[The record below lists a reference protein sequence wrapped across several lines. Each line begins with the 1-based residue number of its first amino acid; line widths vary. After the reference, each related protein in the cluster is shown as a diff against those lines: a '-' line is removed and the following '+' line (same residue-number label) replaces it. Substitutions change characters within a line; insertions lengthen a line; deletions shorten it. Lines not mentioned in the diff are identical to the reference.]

1 MSLIKDQG
9 IPYLMLVLYNVLKG
23 IDILYPPFP
32 FTNVVNFSLNGFYP
46 LNGFYLFFFAI
57 KQKETYVK
65 LSESVIMTG
74 NMFMDGCHSSVELP
88 KDKLPEHLR
97 YW

>member
-1 MSLIKDQG
+1 
-9 IPYLMLVLYNVLKG
+9 MLVLYDVLKV
-23 IDILYPPFP
+23 IDILSPPPFP
-32 FTNVVNFSLNGFYP
+32 FTNVVHFSLNGF
-46 LNGFYLFFFAI
+46 FFFFAI